1 MSVNHSYSVEQLR
14 DRREYLAEQLAWAKK
29 NKLWLLAD
37 RYLSELDTVNIQLAQ
52 SSATGD

>member
-1 MSVNHSYSVEQLR
+1 MVANSYSVEQLR

-52 SSATGD
+52 SSATPD